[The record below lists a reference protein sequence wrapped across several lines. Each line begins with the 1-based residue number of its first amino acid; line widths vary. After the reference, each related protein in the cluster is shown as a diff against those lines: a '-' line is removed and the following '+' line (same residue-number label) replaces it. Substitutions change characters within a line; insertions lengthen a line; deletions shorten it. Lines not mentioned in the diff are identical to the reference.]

1 MNFRS
6 AAGWYIGIVLFLTI
20 FIFVSFQL
28 FLLFTA
34 LVTLLYIP
42 LAMAMLNAPRPKV
55 EEEEEVKVGED
66 IEHFRSRVEKAL
78 KGKAVAQRDV
88 ELRVLNSLVIDLSIK
103 YGLPEREVR
112 RNLDKEEFLS
122 KYIGDKSRVV
132 VRMFR
137 RIHDLRSSLSREEF
151 LNEINEVLEA
161 LK

>member
-122 KYIGDKSRVV
+122 KYIGEKSRVV